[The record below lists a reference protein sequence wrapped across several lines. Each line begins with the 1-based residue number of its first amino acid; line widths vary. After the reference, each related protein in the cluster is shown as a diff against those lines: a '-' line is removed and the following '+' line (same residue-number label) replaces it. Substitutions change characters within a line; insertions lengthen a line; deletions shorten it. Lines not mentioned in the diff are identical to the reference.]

1 MAIPGLPFR
10 TLMTRAARRYHNS
23 GLWLPGT
30 KGRLE
35 VAAAEDSTNVGPS
48 GHDDVVEAA
57 PVEISGNLCGRN
69 LSLGTLTR
77 LVSEVGQTTTKD
89 DIKAKIEELRSAIQA
104 QTVTTQVDVNAAT
117 ETPFDDAGIVE
128 PLDSPSLSSVELPGE
143 SEESTE
149 DGQKSVEEKPAPS
162 LADILVNPALSVDN
176 LISKSLGNIF
186 QKKVTK
192 DPVMRSLLD
201 LHGKVDMREL
211 AVELSDFAIEIG
223 ASKKPA

>member
-23 GLWLPGT
+23 SLWLPGT

-57 PVEISGNLCGRN
+57 PVEISGNL
-69 LSLGTLTR
+69 
-77 LVSEVGQTTTKD
+77 
-89 DIKAKIEELRSAIQA
+89 
-104 QTVTTQVDVNAAT
+104 NAAT

-149 DGQKSVEEKPAPS
+149 DSQKSVEEKPAPS
-162 LADILVNPALSVDN
+162 LADILVNPALTVDN

-186 QKKVTK
+186 QKKATR

-201 LHGKVDMREL
+201 LHDEVDMREL